1 MSCVLPCYLG
11 NRKQPE
17 SRFVISRLLA
27 ILPTMNPMPH
37 APMQPKPGIYH
48 GSIYACKK
56 VERRDCEKKVGG
68 VLSLANKVVQRSG
81 GRWIGGRWR
90 RSCSKRRPQSR
101 ASTCLSDVRLIDY
114 GVMGDLDLHE
124 MCHKSQSAV
133 HNSVVIWSTAD
144 HRCRSHEGMSRVYI
158 SYQPG
163 KARLIATS
171 SIPVAKHLKSISMS
185 HHTLS
190 ETSVRRWGVLRS
202 SGLSQ
207 R

>member
-1 MSCVLPCYLG
+1 MDRHMLA
-11 NRKQPE
+11 RKWSVKTATRKKAE
-17 SRFVISRLLA
+17 SSF
-27 ILPTMNPMPH
+27 
-37 APMQPKPGIYH
+37 
-48 GSIYACKK
+48 
-56 VERRDCEKKVGG
+56 
-68 VLSLANKVVQRSG
+68 LANQLVQHSG
-81 GRWIGGRWR
+81 GRWRALALAQ
-90 RSCSKRRPQSR
+90 KRRPLKSR

-124 MCHKSQSAV
+124 MCHRSQSAV